1 MRRPRNRRWPTTKG
15 RGIVSDADNGD
26 APRRLVTEKEDA
38 TNSGSSRKKRRFVR
52 ALGVAVLV
60 LVLLLGV
67 MKVTDMAMTAS
78 ERAANPAPGVMVDVG
93 GRRMHV
99 HTVGQGE
106 TSIVL
111 LPGLGVPAPVLD
123 FEPLT
128 QELSQWARVT
138 VVEPF
143 GYGWSEGSDSPM
155 LPGDVA
161 RDVHTA
167 LHGAGVPGPYVL
179 MGHSLAG
186 LYSQKFI
193 ETFPGEVSGFV
204 GLDPTNPVTA
214 SPLEDDWQASFLS
227 GVLTTLA
234 RLGGVRVAQAIR
246 GVDSSLLEQG
256 YSRENVDKQAMLTSW
271 NAMSPEMVRQR
282 KSLKEAVEQTKELR
296 FTQDLPVLVF
306 ASRDREKREGGEA
319 LRAYAGEGQC
329 HRAEALDA
337 GHYVHH
343 EQHTRINEVTRAFLT
358 ECGRMTP

>member
-99 HTVGQGE
+99 YTVGQGE
-106 TSIVL
+106 ASIVL
-111 LPGLGVPAPVLD
+111 LPGLGTSAPVLD

-193 ETFPGEVSGFV
+193 EMFPGEVSGFV

-214 SPLEDDWQASFLS
+214 SPPEDDWASFLS

-234 RLGGVRVAQAIR
+234 RLGGVRVVQAIR

-282 KSLKEAVEQTKELR
+282 KSLREALEQTKELR

-329 HRAEALDA
+329 HRVEALDA
-337 GHYVHH
+337 GHYVHR

>member
-1 MRRPRNRRWPTTKG
+1 M
-15 RGIVSDADNGD
+15 SDADNGD

-67 MKVTDMAMTAS
+67 MKVTDMTMTAS

-106 TSIVL
+106 ASIVL
-111 LPGLGVPAPVLD
+111 LPGLGTPAPLLD
-123 FEPLT
+123 FEPLV
-128 QELSQWARVT
+128 QELSQWATVT

-155 LPGDVA
+155 LPEDIA
-161 RDVHTA
+161 RDTRTA

-193 ETFPGEVSGFV
+193 ELFPDEVRAYV
-204 GLDPTNPVTA
+204 GLDPTDPVTA
-214 SPLEDDWQASFLS
+214 SPPEDDWQASFIS

-256 YSRENVDKQAMLTSW
+256 YSRENVDKQAMLINW
-271 NAMSPEMVRQR
+271 NLMSPEVVRQL
-282 KSLKEAVEQTKELR
+282 KSRKEAIEQTKDLR

-329 HRAEALDA
+329 HRVETLDA

>member
-1 MRRPRNRRWPTTKG
+1 M
-15 RGIVSDADNGD
+15 SDADNGD
-26 APRRLVTEKEDA
+26 APRRLVAEKEDA
-38 TNSGSSRKKRRFVR
+38 TNSGRPRKRRRFVR
-52 ALGVAVLV
+52 ALGVTVMVLAL
-60 LVLLLGV
+60 LVGV

-106 TSIVL
+106 ASIVL

-214 SPLEDDWQASFLS
+214 SPPEDDFIS

-282 KSLKEAVEQTKELR
+282 KSLREALEQTKELR

>member
-1 MRRPRNRRWPTTKG
+1 M
-15 RGIVSDADNGD
+15 SDADNGD

-204 GLDPTNPVTA
+204 GLDPTNPATA
-214 SPLEDDWQASFLS
+214 SPPEDDFIS

-329 HRAEALDA
+329 HRVEALDA

>member
-1 MRRPRNRRWPTTKG
+1 
-15 RGIVSDADNGD
+15 
-26 APRRLVTEKEDA
+26 
-38 TNSGSSRKKRRFVR
+38 
-52 ALGVAVLV
+52 
-60 LVLLLGV
+60 
-67 MKVTDMAMTAS
+67 MTAS

-106 TSIVL
+106 ASIVL

-214 SPLEDDWQASFLS
+214 SPPEDDFIS

>member
-1 MRRPRNRRWPTTKG
+1 M
-15 RGIVSDADNGD
+15 SDADNGD

-106 TSIVL
+106 ASIVL

-143 GYGWSEGSDSPM
+143 GYGWSEGSDSSM

-214 SPLEDDWQASFLS
+214 SPPEDDFIS

-282 KSLKEAVEQTKELR
+282 KSLREALEQTKELR

-329 HRAEALDA
+329 HRVEALDA

-358 ECGRMTP
+358 ECGRMTL

>member
-99 HTVGQGE
+99 YTVGQGE
-106 TSIVL
+106 ASIVL
-111 LPGLGVPAPVLD
+111 LPGLGTSAPVLD

-193 ETFPGEVSGFV
+193 EMFPGEVSGFV
-204 GLDPTNPVTA
+204 GLDPTNPATA
-214 SPLEDDWQASFLS
+214 SPPEDDFIS

-234 RLGGVRVAQAIR
+234 RLGGVRVVQAIR

-282 KSLKEAVEQTKELR
+282 KSTREALEQTKELR

-329 HRAEALDA
+329 HRVEALDA

>member
-1 MRRPRNRRWPTTKG
+1 M
-15 RGIVSDADNGD
+15 SDADNGD

-214 SPLEDDWQASFLS
+214 SPPEDDFIS

-282 KSLKEAVEQTKELR
+282 KSTREALEQTKELR

-329 HRAEALDA
+329 HRVEALDA

>member
-1 MRRPRNRRWPTTKG
+1 M
-15 RGIVSDADNGD
+15 SDADNGD

-106 TSIVL
+106 ASIVL

-214 SPLEDDWQASFLS
+214 SPPEDDFIS

-246 GVDSSLLEQG
+246 GVESSLLEQG

-271 NAMSPEMVRQR
+271 NAMSPEMVRQW

>member
-1 MRRPRNRRWPTTKG
+1 M
-15 RGIVSDADNGD
+15 SDADNGD
-26 APRRLVTEKEDA
+26 APRRLVAEKEDA
-38 TNSGSSRKKRRFVR
+38 TNSGRPRKRRRFVR
-52 ALGVAVLV
+52 ALGVTVMVLAL
-60 LVLLLGV
+60 LVGV

-106 TSIVL
+106 ASIVL

-214 SPLEDDWQASFLS
+214 SPPEDDFIS

-271 NAMSPEMVRQR
+271 NAMSPEMVRRR

-306 ASRDREKREGGEA
+306 ASRGREKREGGEA

-343 EQHTRINEVTRAFLT
+343 EQHTRTNEVTRAFLT

>member
-1 MRRPRNRRWPTTKG
+1 M
-15 RGIVSDADNGD
+15 SDADNGD
-26 APRRLVTEKEDA
+26 APRRLVAEKEDA
-38 TNSGSSRKKRRFVR
+38 TNSGRPRKRRRFVR
-52 ALGVAVLV
+52 ALGVTVMVLA
-60 LVLLLGV
+60 LLLGV

-106 TSIVL
+106 ASIVL

-214 SPLEDDWQASFLS
+214 SPPEDDFIS

>member
-1 MRRPRNRRWPTTKG
+1 M
-15 RGIVSDADNGD
+15 SDAGNGD
-26 APRRLVTEKEDA
+26 APRRLVAEKEDA
-38 TNSGSSRKKRRFVR
+38 TNSGRPRKRCRFAR
-52 ALGVAVLV
+52 ALGVTVMV

-67 MKVTDMAMTAS
+67 MKVTDMAMTTS
-78 ERAANPAPGVMVDVG
+78 ERSGNPAPGVMVDVG

-99 HTVGQGE
+99 YTVGQGG

-111 LPGLGVPAPVLD
+111 LPGLGTPAPVLD

-214 SPLEDDWQASFLS
+214 SPPEDDFIS

-282 KSLKEAVEQTKELR
+282 KSLREAIEQTKELR

-319 LRAYAGEGQC
+319 FRAYAGEGQC
-329 HRAEALDA
+329 HRVEALDA

>member
-1 MRRPRNRRWPTTKG
+1 M
-15 RGIVSDADNGD
+15 SDADNGD

-106 TSIVL
+106 ASIVL

-143 GYGWSEGSDSPM
+143 GYGWSEGSDSSM

-214 SPLEDDWQASFLS
+214 SPPEDDFIS

-282 KSLKEAVEQTKELR
+282 KSLREALEQTKELR

-329 HRAEALDA
+329 HRVEALDA

>member
-1 MRRPRNRRWPTTKG
+1 M
-15 RGIVSDADNGD
+15 SDADNGD

-106 TSIVL
+106 ASIVL

-128 QELSQWARVT
+128 QELSRWARVT

-214 SPLEDDWQASFLS
+214 SPPEDDFIS

>member
-1 MRRPRNRRWPTTKG
+1 M
-15 RGIVSDADNGD
+15 SDADNGD

-214 SPLEDDWQASFLS
+214 SPPEDDFIS

-282 KSLKEAVEQTKELR
+282 KSLREAIEQTKELR

-319 LRAYAGEGQC
+319 FRAYAGEGQC
-329 HRAEALDA
+329 HRVEALDA

>member
-1 MRRPRNRRWPTTKG
+1 M
-15 RGIVSDADNGD
+15 SDADNGD

-67 MKVTDMAMTAS
+67 MKVTDMTMTAS

-106 TSIVL
+106 ASIVL
-111 LPGLGVPAPVLD
+111 LPGLGTPAPLLD
-123 FEPLT
+123 FEPLV
-128 QELSQWARVT
+128 QELSQWATVT

-155 LPGDVA
+155 LPEDIA
-161 RDVHTA
+161 RDTRTA

-179 MGHSLAG
+179 MGHSIAG

-193 ETFPGEVSGFV
+193 ELFPDEVRAYV
-204 GLDPTNPVTA
+204 GLDPTDPVTA
-214 SPLEDDWQASFLS
+214 SPPEDDWQASFIS

-256 YSRENVDKQAMLTSW
+256 YSRENVDKQAMLINW
-271 NAMSPEMVRQR
+271 NLMSPEVVRQL
-282 KSLKEAVEQTKELR
+282 KSRKEAIEQTKDLR

-329 HRAEALDA
+329 HRVETLDA

>member
-1 MRRPRNRRWPTTKG
+1 M
-15 RGIVSDADNGD
+15 SDVGNGD
-26 APRRLVTEKEDA
+26 ALRRLVAEKEDA
-38 TNSGSSRKKRRFVR
+38 TNSGRPRKRRRFVR
-52 ALGVAVLV
+52 ALGVTVMVLAL
-60 LVLLLGV
+60 LVGV

-106 TSIVL
+106 ASIVL

-214 SPLEDDWQASFLS
+214 SPPEDDFIS

>member
-1 MRRPRNRRWPTTKG
+1 M
-15 RGIVSDADNGD
+15 SDADNGD

-271 NAMSPEMVRQR
+271 NAMSPEMVRQW
-282 KSLKEAVEQTKELR
+282 KSLREAIEQTKELR

>member
-1 MRRPRNRRWPTTKG
+1 MSEAG
-15 RGIVSDADNGD
+15 NGD
-26 APRRLVTEKEDA
+26 ALRRLVAEKEDA
-38 TNSGSSRKKRRFVR
+38 TNSGRPRKRRRFVR

-60 LVLLLGV
+60 LVLLVGV
-67 MKVTDMAMTAS
+67 MKVTDVAMTAS

-111 LPGLGVPAPVLD
+111 LPGLGTSAPVLD

-128 QELSQWARVT
+128 QELSRWARVT

-179 MGHSLAG
+179 MGHSIAG

-214 SPLEDDWQASFLS
+214 SPPEDDFIS

-271 NAMSPEMVRQR
+271 NVMSPEMVRQR
-282 KSLKEAVEQTKELR
+282 KSTREALEQTKELR

-306 ASRDREKREGGEA
+306 ASRDQEKREGGEA

-329 HRAEALDA
+329 HRVETLDA
-337 GHYVHH
+337 SHYVHH
-343 EQHTRINEVTRAFLT
+343 EQHTKINEVTRAFLT
-358 ECGRMTP
+358 ECGTMTP

>member
-1 MRRPRNRRWPTTKG
+1 M
-15 RGIVSDADNGD
+15 SDADNGD
-26 APRRLVTEKEDA
+26 APRRLVAEKEDA
-38 TNSGSSRKKRRFVR
+38 TNSGRPRKRRRFVR
-52 ALGVAVLV
+52 ALDVTVMVLAL
-60 LVLLLGV
+60 LVGV

-106 TSIVL
+106 ASIVL

-214 SPLEDDWQASFLS
+214 SPPEDDFIS

>member
-1 MRRPRNRRWPTTKG
+1 M
-15 RGIVSDADNGD
+15 SDADNGD

-214 SPLEDDWQASFLS
+214 SPPEDDFIS

-282 KSLKEAVEQTKELR
+282 KSLREALEQTKELR

-329 HRAEALDA
+329 HRVEALDA

>member
-1 MRRPRNRRWPTTKG
+1 M
-15 RGIVSDADNGD
+15 SDAGNGD

-38 TNSGSSRKKRRFVR
+38 TNSGRPRKRRRFVR
-52 ALGVAVLV
+52 ALGVTVMVLAL
-60 LVLLLGV
+60 LVGV

-106 TSIVL
+106 ASIVL
-111 LPGLGVPAPVLD
+111 LPGLGTPAPLLD
-123 FEPLT
+123 FEPLV
-128 QELSQWARVT
+128 QELSQWATVT

-155 LPGDVA
+155 LPEDIA
-161 RDVHTA
+161 RDTRTA

-179 MGHSLAG
+179 MGHSIAG

-193 ETFPGEVSGFV
+193 ELFPDEVRAYV
-204 GLDPTNPVTA
+204 GLDPTDPVTA
-214 SPLEDDWQASFLS
+214 SPPEDDWQASFIS

-256 YSRENVDKQAMLTSW
+256 YSRENVDKQAMLINW
-271 NAMSPEMVRQR
+271 NLMSPEVVRQL
-282 KSLKEAVEQTKELR
+282 KSRKEAIEQTKDLR

-329 HRAEALDA
+329 HRVEALDA

>member
-1 MRRPRNRRWPTTKG
+1 M
-15 RGIVSDADNGD
+15 SDADNGD

-106 TSIVL
+106 ASIVL

-214 SPLEDDWQASFLS
+214 SPPEDDFIS

-282 KSLKEAVEQTKELR
+282 KSLREALEQTKELR

>member
-1 MRRPRNRRWPTTKG
+1 M
-15 RGIVSDADNGD
+15 SDADNGD

-52 ALGVAVLV
+52 ALGVTVMVLAL
-60 LVLLLGV
+60 LVGV

-106 TSIVL
+106 ASIVL

-214 SPLEDDWQASFLS
+214 SPPEDDFIS

-282 KSLKEAVEQTKELR
+282 KSTREALEQTKELR

-329 HRAEALDA
+329 HRVEALDA

>member
-1 MRRPRNRRWPTTKG
+1 M
-15 RGIVSDADNGD
+15 SDADNGD

-193 ETFPGEVSGFV
+193 ETFPGEVSGLV

-214 SPLEDDWQASFLS
+214 SPPEDDFIS

>member
-1 MRRPRNRRWPTTKG
+1 M
-15 RGIVSDADNGD
+15 SDADNGD

-99 HTVGQGE
+99 YTVGQGE
-106 TSIVL
+106 ASIVL
-111 LPGLGVPAPVLD
+111 LPGLGTSAPVLD

-167 LHGAGVPGPYVL
+167 LQGAGVPGPYVL

-193 ETFPGEVSGFV
+193 EMFPGEVSGFV

-214 SPLEDDWQASFLS
+214 SPPEDDWASFLS

-234 RLGGVRVAQAIR
+234 RLGGVRVVQAIR

-282 KSLKEAVEQTKELR
+282 KSLREALEQTKELR

-329 HRAEALDA
+329 HRVEALDA
-337 GHYVHH
+337 GHYVHR

>member
-1 MRRPRNRRWPTTKG
+1 M
-15 RGIVSDADNGD
+15 SDADNGD

-99 HTVGQGE
+99 HTVGQGDA
-106 TSIVL
+106 SIVL
-111 LPGLGVPAPVLD
+111 LPGLGTPAPLLD
-123 FEPLT
+123 FEPLV
-128 QELSQWARVT
+128 QELSQWATVT

-155 LPGDVA
+155 LPEDIA
-161 RDVHTA
+161 RDTRTA

-179 MGHSLAG
+179 MGHSIAG

-193 ETFPGEVSGFV
+193 ELFPDEVRAYV

-214 SPLEDDWQASFLS
+214 SPPEDDWQASFIS

-282 KSLKEAVEQTKELR
+282 KSTREALEQTKELR

-306 ASRDREKREGGEA
+306 ASRDREKREGREA

>member
-1 MRRPRNRRWPTTKG
+1 M
-15 RGIVSDADNGD
+15 SDAGNGD
-26 APRRLVTEKEDA
+26 APRRLVAEKEDA
-38 TNSGSSRKKRRFVR
+38 TNSGRPRKRCRFAR
-52 ALGVAVLV
+52 ALGVTVMV

-106 TSIVL
+106 ASIVL

-214 SPLEDDWQASFLS
+214 SPPEDDFIS

-282 KSLKEAVEQTKELR
+282 KSLREAIEQTKELR